1 MRRAISAISL
11 LLVLPV
17 SDLRADDWPQWLGPR
32 RDSVWRET
40 GIIDKFPDG
49 GPKVKWRVPVA
60 GGFSGPA
67 VASGRVFVM
76 DFVPGDG
83 KSTNSPVARD
93 KVKGKE
99 RVLCFAI
106 EDGKPLWKHEYDCA
120 YNISYAIG
128 PRCTPTVAG
137 GKVYTLGAEG
147 NLFCLDAEKGTVLWS
162 RDLPKEY
169 KIETPFWG
177 FAGHPLVAGQKLFC
191 LVGGKDTTAVAFDK
205 DNGKELWHA
214 LSAKLP
220 GYCPPT
226 MIEAG
231 GKRQLLI
238 WHSEAINSLNP
249 EDGKLY
255 WSIPLEPKY
264 AMSVTPPRLLGD
276 KLFAGGIGDVA
287 AVMKLSANKLE
298 AEVLWRGK
306 PNNAVYCCNSTP
318 FLEDGTIY
326 GCDVRQGQMRAVK
339 LDDGAILWD
348 TWKPTTGGKRGGHGT
363 AFIVKN
369 ADRFFLMSET
379 GELMIARLTPKAYEE
394 VSRCK
399 LLEAT
404 SPIFSRDV
412 VWSHPA
418 FANQCIYARNDK
430 ELVCASLA
438 K

>member
-1 MRRAISAISL
+1 MRRATTALCFVLLSA
-11 LLVLPV
+11 PV
-17 SDLRADDWPQWLGPR
+17 VRGDDWPQWLGPK

-40 GIIDKFPDG
+40 GIIDQFPEG

-60 GGFSGPA
+60 GGFAGPA
-67 VASGRVFVM
+67 VADGRVFVM
-76 DFVPGDG
+76 DFVPSEG
-83 KSTNSPVARD
+83 KNANSPVARS

-99 RVLCFAI
+99 RVLCFAVA
-106 EDGKPLWKHEYDCA
+106 DGKPLWKHEYDCS
-120 YNISYAIG
+120 YNVSYASG
-128 PRCTPTVAG
+128 PRCTPTVSG
-137 GKVYTLGAEG
+137 GKVYTLGTEG

-162 RDLPKEY
+162 KDLPNEY

-177 FAGHPLVAGQKLFC
+177 FSGHPLVDGQRLVC
-191 LVGGKDTTAVAFDK
+191 LVGGDGTTAVAFDK
-205 DNGKELWHA
+205 DNGKEVWRS

-226 MIEAG
+226 MIEAA

-238 WHSEAINSLNP
+238 WHSEALNSVNP

-255 WSIPLEPKY
+255 WTQPLAPKY
-264 AMSVTPPRLLGD
+264 AMSVTAPRLLGD
-276 KLFAGGIGDVA
+276 KLFAGGIGEVA
-287 AVMKLSANKLE
+287 ATFKLSANKPD

-326 GCDVRQGQMRAVK
+326 GSDVRQGQFRAVK
-339 LDDGAILWD
+339 LETGEILWE

-369 ADRFFLMSET
+369 GNRFFLLSET
-379 GELMIARLTPKAYEE
+379 GDLIIARLTPKAYEE

-399 LLEAT
+399 LLDAT
-404 SPIFSRDV
+404 SPIFGRDV

-430 ELVCASLA
+430 ELICASLA